1 MITFDNLIIPTL
13 KILYEM
19 NKEMSIKEIDKVLI
33 AYVGEN
39 ACNLSQ
45 MHNSKQTEFSY
56 RAAWAR
62 TYLKKFGLIE
72 NPKQGCWIIAKDYD
86 GEE

>member
-19 NKEMSIKEIDKVLI
+19 NKEMSIKEIDKALI

-39 ACNLSQ
+39 TCNLS
-45 MHNSKQTEFSY
+45 
-56 RAAWAR
+56 
-62 TYLKKFGLIE
+62 
-72 NPKQGCWIIAKDYD
+72 
-86 GEE
+86 

>member
-39 ACNLSQ
+39 ACNLSCTIVNKRNFPIGQ
-45 MHNSKQTEFSY
+45 LGQEHT
-56 RAAWAR
+56 
-62 TYLKKFGLIE
+62 
-72 NPKQGCWIIAKDYD
+72 
-86 GEE
+86 